1 MNNFWTYLTQLYHRL
16 ASPKHF
22 YLLSA
27 LWIKPLIFILLIL
40 FSVGLFGALVLAP
53 ADYQQGNSFRII
65 YVHVPAAL
73 LSQSAYLF
81 IAACALMTLV
91 WRMKMAA
98 MLAKVA
104 MPIGASFAL
113 LTLVSGAIWGRPTWG
128 TWWLWGDARLM
139 SSLFLLFLYLGM
151 MALRSAFQDE
161 QAGIKA
167 SSLLA
172 LIGVVNIPVI
182 KYSVYWWN
190 SLHQP
195 ATLKLTEKPAMQMEM
210 LWPLLIMI
218 IAFYLFFA
226 LMVILQVRNE
236 ILRNEQKSR
245 WVNELVQKK
254 TDQSGAQENADV

>member
-1 MNNFWTYLTQLYHRL
+1 MNDFWFYLQQLYHRL

-22 YLLSA
+22 YQLSEFWVKPLMFLLVVLLSMG
-27 LWIKPLIFILLIL
+27 LI
-40 FSVGLFGALVLAP
+40 GALFFAP
-53 ADYQQGNSFRII
+53 ADYQQGNVFRII

-81 IAACALMTLV
+81 IALCGLMTLV
-91 WRMKMAA
+91 WRMKIAS

-113 LTLVSGAIWGRPTWG
+113 LTLVTGAIWGRPTWG

-151 MALRSAFQDE
+151 MALRNAFQDE
-161 QAGIKA
+161 QAGIRA

-210 LWPLLIMI
+210 LWPLLLMI
-218 IAFYLFFA
+218 VAFYVFFA
-226 LMVILQVRNE
+226 LMLILQVRNE
-236 ILRNEQKSR
+236 ILMSEQKSR
-245 WVNELVQKK
+245 WVSELINNLNDKAVAGKK
-254 TDQSGAQENADV
+254 LNV